1 MKVGMSILGMYIT
14 QEVRKEVQM
23 CKRIGGANQGL
34 RRMIIRVGVD
44 VDYMVGVLML
54 AVVVVFWVGASCLT
68 NELLE
73 TNAYNKPFFITY
85 LNISSFALY
94 LVPDLWKRIRSKRK
108 ALQDQRDQILPVYT
122 HESLPEFL
130 PLVTA
135 ASSSLSSPSTED
147 KATKDTIR
155 LSLLFCVLWFV
166 ANLAGNSALSYTTV
180 ASSTILSSTSSF
192 FTLFL
197 AVSLQLES
205 FSKNKLSGLFV
216 SLFGIILIVVQ
227 SSKERDSVSASSFFI
242 GNTLALLGSFGY
254 SVYTTLLK
262 YEVSSKGLQLDIKLF
277 LGYVG
282 IFTFL
287 LFWPILIILD
297 LSHWETFELP
307 NNSHTFF
314 LVLLNCI
321 IIFVSDYFW
330 CKAVIL
336 TSPLVVTIGLTFTIP
351 LAMLADYL
359 WRNAS
364 FTSWYIVGVFFI
376 FVSFFLVHD
385 QEESTTENNHSTI
398 EKQQNSRHTA

>member
-1 MKVGMSILGMYIT
+1 
-14 QEVRKEVQM
+14 M
-23 CKRIGGANQGL
+23 CKGLGGANQGL
-34 RRMIIRVGVD
+34 RRMIVRVGVD

-94 LVPDLWKRIRSKRK
+94 LVPDLWKSFRSRRK
-108 ALQDQRDQILPVYT
+108 ALRDRRDQTLPVYT
-122 HESLPEFL
+122 NESLPEIL

-135 ASSSLSSPSTED
+135 TSSTLSSSSPEN

-205 FSKNKLSGLFV
+205 FSLKKLSGLFV

-282 IFTFL
+282 IFTLL
-287 LFWPILIILD
+287 LFWPVLIVLD

-307 NNSHTFF
+307 NNSHTLF

-351 LAMLADYL
+351 LAMLADYFWQKRIL
-359 WRNAS
+359 YLLVYRWCL
-364 FTSWYIVGVFFI
+364 FHFYFI
-376 FVSFFLVHD
+376 FLVHD
-385 QEESTTENNHSTI
+385 RDGSTIENNQPTI
-398 EKQQNSRHTA
+398 EKQQNSCHTA